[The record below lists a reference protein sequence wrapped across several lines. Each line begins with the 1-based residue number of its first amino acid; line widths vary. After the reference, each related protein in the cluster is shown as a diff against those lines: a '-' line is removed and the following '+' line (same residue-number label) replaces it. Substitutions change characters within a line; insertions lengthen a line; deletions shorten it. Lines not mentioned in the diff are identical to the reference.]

1 MMSYVKI
8 VSVIALLES
17 NDKVSFIILKY
28 LNVSDAISRAYSSLL
43 ASLLRF
49 PDFVIELFKLLWYC
63 NYLFNC
69 IRIFICVTSFIYVLF
84 VF

>member
-8 VSVIALLES
+8 ASVIALLES

-28 LNVSDAISRAYSSLL
+28 RNVSDAISSAYSSLL

-49 PDFVIELFKLLWYC
+49 PGFVIELFELLWYC
-63 NYLFNC
+63 NYL
-69 IRIFICVTSFIYVLF
+69 L
-84 VF
+84 